1 MYNHRNALLA
11 IGNILILKLTLYVI
25 NLGVLLANHLLVF
38 NKVIVIQGLH

>member
-11 IGNILILKLTLYVI
+11 IENIFILKLTLYVI

-38 NKVIVIQGLH
+38 NKVIVIQGLQ

>member
-38 NKVIVIQGLH
+38 YKVIVIQGLQ